1 MSSTTGK
8 EIKQKEF
15 TIVDLVIQILIMH
28 DRYDG
33 GIRKSIE
40 VEKQTH
46 YTFFLAPEENT
57 HRQITCACES
67 IG

>member
-1 MSSTTGK
+1 MSSTMGN

-15 TIVDLVIQILIMH
+15 TIDLVIQILIMH

-46 YTFFLAPEENT
+46 YTFFLPPEENA